1 MTAKIL
7 QMKSLRAYVE
17 LSLAMGIV
25 GSSVVV
31 GKMIAASF
39 PVFLAG
45 ALRFAVAAL
54 ILLPWLYARE
64 GRLVARITRKDWG
77 ILFLQAFCGVFLFS
91 VFLLYGLRLT
101 SAAEGG
107 IITSTT
113 PAALGVISAIW
124 LKERADRR
132 TWLGIAFTVC
142 GIMFVNVFGA
152 SPHAARGSLPL
163 AGNLL
168 IFGAVIGEALFS
180 IFGKMLSKGVSPLA
194 NATWMGVFGLLLFLP
209 LGAREA
215 AQFDFTAVTAAQWL
229 AIVYL
234 GVVVT
239 VMAFW
244 LWFVGLAKVQAN
256 TAAVFTGVIPLSA
269 LACSALLLHE
279 RLSWAHVAGCAC
291 VLGGIA
297 LIARPSRPQARPAV
311 APIGECAAE

>member
-1 MTAKIL
+1 ML
-7 QMKSLRAYVE
+7 
-17 LSLAMGIV
+17 
-25 GSSVVV
+25 
-31 GKMIAASF
+31 
-39 PVFLAG
+39 
-45 ALRFAVAAL
+45 
-54 ILLPWLYARE
+54 
-64 GRLVARITRKDWG
+64 
-77 ILFLQAFCGVFLFS
+77 
-91 VFLLYGLRLT
+91 
-101 SAAEGG
+101 
-107 IITSTT
+107 
-113 PAALGVISAIW
+113 
-124 LKERADRR
+124 
-132 TWLGIAFTVC
+132 
-142 GIMFVNVFGA
+142 VNVFGA

-180 IFGKMLSKGVSPLA
+180 IFGKMLSKNVSPLA

-229 AIVYL
+229 AIIYL
-234 GVVVT
+234 GVIVT

-244 LWFVGLAKVQAN
+244 LWFLGLAQVQAN